1 MLPKHPVCI
10 TCSPRY
16 PLSCNK
22 TVHALVGLQDQYL
35 KHSLNLSYFTP
46 TNMAIIN
53 KKENNKCWRCCGK
66 IGISALLMGM

>member
-16 PLSCNK
+16 PRSCNK
-22 TVHALVGLQDQYL
+22 TVRALVGLQDQYL

-46 TNMAIIN
+46 INMAIIN
-53 KKENNKCWRCCGK
+53 KKRK
-66 IGISALLMGM
+66 